1 MFAVWSDRILW
12 LSFEELR
19 GVALLLIYP
28 NLLWPSFWIVS
39 VGVVS
44 RFCLLRLFRAL
55 LGLEAWL
62 FLGIESGL
70 CCLACSRCCGL
81 LALSFSSGL
90 WALSNGAQL
99 SFWFWSLGYVFDP

>member
-1 MFAVWSDRILW
+1 MSGLLAALPAGLSAGLPAVLPIETLRARCSS
-12 LSFEELR
+12 LSFKALR
-19 GVALLLIYP
+19 
-28 NLLWPSFWIVS
+28 
-39 VGVVS
+39 
-44 RFCLLRLFRAL
+44 
-55 LGLEAWL
+55 
-62 FLGIESGL
+62 LGIESGL